1 MVTHVFI
8 KNGLMWLF
16 SSSCRF
22 RPNKQFHG
30 AESVLD
36 NAIVPQLCC
45 INQQMHSIKYKKIT
59 VHDNYETPTHFGTTV
74 SSSGSVHKVDKHKF
88 AML

>member
-45 INQQMHSIKYKKIT
+45 INQQMHSIKYKKY
-59 VHDNYETPTHFGTTV
+59 NPWQV
-74 SSSGSVHKVDKHKF
+74 SNSYALWHHSAILRECTQSWQ
-88 AML
+88 A